1 MNVLVVALSKSLARE
16 LGKTFLIGAA
26 YQAGS
31 EIASRVIGKA
41 VKALGGAE
49 ESCGSQGV
57 ELCDLDLALGGAAA
71 PAPAAAPVSVVVN
84 VNSYNEDVRNE
95 QSGGQN
101 ITGVEGTIEPE
112 ENCCDGQG
120 CQECA

>member
-26 YQAGS
+26 YQAGA
-31 EIASRVIGKA
+31 EIASRVVGKA
-41 VKALGGAE
+41 VKALGGSE
-49 ESCGSQGV
+49 ESCGGQGV
-57 ELCDLDLALGGAAA
+57 DLCDLGLDLGGAAA
-71 PAPAAAPVSVVVN
+71 PAPSPAPVSVVVN

-101 ITGVEGTIEPE
+101 ISGIAESELPL
-112 ENCCDGQG
+112 ENCCDGEG